1 MRHEHVHKVD
11 IKYHEEIEDDDDENE
26 PGTSKPDSYSTI
38 MLSR

>member
-1 MRHEHVHKVD
+1 MRHEHVHKVN
-11 IKYHEEIEDDDDENE
+11 IKYHEEIEDDDENE